1 MKKTKNSLAKIIPI
15 QGGTE
20 MPSCPGFLDPLAKGE
35 WERIAQRLHDI
46 GRLTLLN
53 DDLLSFY
60 CFCFSFWKRF
70 KRKRE
75 IVKYYR
81 SAKVLA
87 RAFGFP
93 MDQRGMD
100 LTRPLRLTRRRKKA

>member
-1 MKKTKNSLAKIIPI
+1 MKKIKVSLDKVIPI
-15 QGGTE
+15 RGGTE
-20 MPSCPGFLDPLAKGE
+20 MPVCPGFLDPLAKAE
-35 WERIAQRLHDI
+35 WERIVHRLH
-46 GRLTLLN
+46 GMGKLTLFN
-53 DDLLSFY
+53 EDLLAFY
-60 CFCFSFWKRF
+60 CYCFAFWKRF

-93 MDQRGMD
+93 MDQRGMN
-100 LTRPLRLTRRRKKA
+100 LTRPLRLTRRKR